1 MKLSQRA
8 LDLKPSSTLAVTARA
23 KAMRK
28 AGQDVLSFAAGEPDF
43 DTPSIIKSAAAD
55 ALSAGLTKYVAS
67 QGDAD
72 ARKAIARKLREVN
85 NLAGVEADHVI
96 ISNGGKM
103 CLYLACQA
111 LLDPAQGDEAI
122 IPTPCWVSYAPQTA
136 LAGGVIVELATT
148 GEGDFKITP
157 DQLRSALNERSR
169 LLFLNSPSNPCGTM
183 YSRDELAE
191 LGRVVVEHNRTGG
204 DVIVL
209 SDEIYEHIILGD
221 TSFVSFAAACPDVA
235 PYTVTING
243 LSKAYSMTGWRV
255 GYAACPPTDQGIA
268 LVKAMTRLQAQITTC
283 ISSFIYPAIEVALQS
298 ADADVEHMRRAFTE
312 RGKLAYDLL
321 CEVPEC
327 PCPTPMGAFYLFPD
341 VSAHFGKTSAA
352 GTKIDSALAFAD
364 ALLAEKHVAVVP
376 GEDFGGCGGKHIRLS
391 FACGEEQIREGMKR
405 LQEFV
410 RGMQE
415 G

>member
-8 LDLKPSSTLAVTARA
+8 LNLKPSSTLAVTARA
-23 KAMRK
+23 KSMRK
-28 AGQDVLSFAAGEPDF
+28 EGLDVLSFAAGEPDF

-67 QGDAD
+67 QGDVD
-72 ARKAIARKLREVN
+72 ARKAIARKIRESN
-85 NLAGVEADHVI
+85 GIEGVEAEHII

-103 CLYLACQA
+103 CLYLASQA
-111 LLDPAQGDEAI
+111 LIDPGRNHEVI
-122 IPTPCWVSYAPQTA
+122 LPTPCWVSYAPQTI
-136 LAGGVIVELATT
+136 LAGGVVAELPTT
-148 GEGDFKITP
+148 PETNFKMTP
-157 DQLRSALNERSR
+157 EQLRGALNERSR

-191 LGRVVVEHNRTGG
+191 LGQVVVEHNRTGG
-204 DVIVL
+204 DVTVL

-221 TSFVSFAAACPDVA
+221 THFASFAAANPDVA

-255 GYAACPPTDQGIA
+255 GYAACPPTDEGVA

-283 ISSFIYPAIEVALQS
+283 ISSFIYPAIEVALAS
-298 ADADVEHMRRAFTE
+298 ADADVEQMQRAFTQ
-312 RGKLAYDLL
+312 RGKLAYELL
-321 CEVPEC
+321 RDVCDC
-327 PCPTPMGAFYLFPD
+327 PCPEPMGAFYLFPD
-341 VSAHFGKTSAA
+341 VSAHFGKTSAGGA
-352 GTKIDSALAFAD
+352 KIDSALSFAD

-376 GEDFGGCGGKHIRLS
+376 GEDFGGCGDKHIRLS
-391 FACGEEQIREGMKR
+391 FACSEEQIREGMKR
-405 LQEFV
+405 LREFV
-410 RGMQE
+410 EGM